1 VEENTNE
8 KRISSFSKTFKEMI
22 ATNRIN
28 TKTRF
33 LDYFERTSKYTEEE
47 ITQIISSSSLEAK

>member
-22 ATNRIN
+22 ATNRVN
-28 TKTRF
+28 TSSRF
-33 LDYFERTSKYTEEE
+33 SDYFERTVVYTEEE
-47 ITQIISSSSLEAK
+47 ITQIINSSSLESK